1 MRSIAIFLAILL
13 AGCAGAL
20 PVPETVKVP
29 VPVSCVEKPAPRPD
43 LPSDDEFKA
52 ADSYHAML
60 SLWLDRRIRQIYEA
74 RLEAALAGC
83 WQPAAGGM

>member
-1 MRSIAIFLAILL
+1 MKVAALL
-13 AGCAGAL
+13 LCAALGGCAGPL
-20 PVPETVKVP
+20 PVPATVQVP
-29 VPVSCVEKPAPRPD
+29 VPVACIEQPVPKPD
-43 LPSDDEFKA
+43 LPTDAEFKA

-83 WQPAAGGM
+83 WQPSAGGM